1 MKVGGRVRGGAGVRG
16 LTPSTWESLTSVS
29 SLLRLSGSCLVT
41 GSRRTGWPET
51 EEGRWGGG
59 GQIRETVTF
68 TEDRVPAQFH

>member
-1 MKVGGRVRGGAGVRG
+1 MKVGGRVRGSAGVRG

-51 EEGRWGGG
+51 EEGEGRS
-59 GQIRETVTF
+59 QIRETVTF